1 MENLKLFS
9 AIFFILTLLLAIWMF
24 RSASGKSPKVFPAIL
39 IWILLQGILGVAGFY
54 QHTQRIPPPV
64 LLLLIPPVL
73 FILISFV
80 TEKGRHFIDLL
91 NPGMLTILHIVR
103 IPVEIILYT
112 LFLEKQVPVIMT
124 FAGGNYD
131 IISGLTAPVVYYFGF
146 VKKSMSRGLLIGW
159 NIICL
164 GLLMNIVVRA
174 ILSAPSPFQQIALS
188 QPNIAILHFPYIW
201 LPSFIVPLVLF
212 SHLINIRYL
221 IRTMP
226 YQKRT
231 VPTPE
236 IL

>member
-1 MENLKLFS
+1 
-9 AIFFILTLLLAIWMF
+9 
-24 RSASGKSPKVFPAIL
+24 
-39 IWILLQGILGVAGFY
+39 
-54 QHTQRIPPPV
+54 
-64 LLLLIPPVL
+64 
-73 FILISFV
+73 
-80 TEKGRHFIDLL
+80 
-91 NPGMLTILHIVR
+91 
-103 IPVEIILYT
+103 
-112 LFLEKQVPVIMT
+112 MT

-146 VKKSMSRGLLIGW
+146 IKKSMSRGLMIGW

-174 ILSAPSPFQQIALS
+174 ILSTPSPFQQLALS

-221 IRTMP
+221 IRTVP
-226 YQKRT
+226 HQKRT
-231 VPTPE
+231 VSTPE